1 MKFRLRQMEVFRAV
15 MLTGSINGASKMLF
29 ISQPAVSRI
38 VSHTEQTLGFQL
50 FNRTKGRL
58 VPTPEGEAL
67 FREVD
72 DFYQHALRV
81 NDFATDLSHGP
92 SGMLNLSSSPCLS
105 YRMVPMAIARFVERY
120 PRIRVNYHTTLLHGM
135 AAEILSNK
143 VDLVVSVLP
152 LEHPHLKVETFSR
165 GRMVCVVP
173 DRHELAL
180 KDVVGLRDLVPYP
193 LITHHPSIQFGR
205 MVASAFEAAGL
216 EIAPR
221 IHVLQTEIACSLVRA
236 GTGCAIVD
244 EYSAAGGPW
253 IGLQVRPLAEEIP
266 LAPSIARTVFDR
278 QGTHADKFIEILTAM
293 YQQGRTEAARREPVH
308 GGAPAP

>member
-29 ISQPAVSRI
+29 VSQPAVSRI
-38 VSHTEQTLGFQL
+38 VSHTEQNLGYKL

-58 VPTPEGEAL
+58 LPTPEGEAL

-72 DFYQHALRV
+72 EFYQHAMRV
-81 NDFATDLSHGP
+81 NEFAEGLSQGP
-92 SGMLNLSSSPCLS
+92 SGMLNLSSSPSLS
-105 YRMVPMAIARFVERY
+105 YRMVPKAIARFVERY

-135 AAEILSNK
+135 AAEVLSNK

-152 LEHPHLKVETFSR
+152 LEHPHLKVETFAR

-173 DRHELAL
+173 DRHPLASKDQISL
-180 KDVVGLRDLVPYP
+180 KDLVAHL

-205 MVASAFEAAGL
+205 MVADAFKKAGL
-216 EIAPR
+216 EAKPR
-221 IHVLQTEIACSLVRA
+221 IHVLQTEISCSLVRA
-236 GTGCAIVD
+236 GAGCAIVD

-253 IGLQVRPLAEEIP
+253 QGLKVKPLVEEIP
-266 LAPSIARTVFDR
+266 LAPSIARTAFDR
-278 QGTHADKFIEILTAM
+278 QGTHADKFIEILNEM
-293 YQQGRTEAARREPVH
+293 YKRRT
-308 GGAPAP
+308 

>member
-1 MKFRLRQMEVFRAV
+1 MEVFRAV
-15 MLTGSINGASKMLF
+15 MLTGSISGASRMLF

-38 VSHTEQTLGFQL
+38 VSHTEQTLGLKL
-50 FNRTKGRL
+50 FNRTKGKL

-72 DFYQHALRV
+72 EFYQHAMRV
-81 NDFATDLSHGP
+81 DEFAADLVQGP
-92 SGMLNLSSSPCLS
+92 SGMLNISSSPSLS
-105 YRMVPMAIARFVERY
+105 YRVVPMAIARFVERY

-152 LEHPHLKVETFSR
+152 LEHPHLRVQTFSQ

-173 DRHELAL
+173 DRHVLAL
-180 KDVVGLRDLVPYP
+180 QDVVSLRNLVPFP

-205 MVASAFEAAGL
+205 MVRAAFQAADV
-216 EIAPR
+216 EITPR
-221 IHVLQTEIACSLVRA
+221 IHVMQTEIACSLVRA
-236 GTGCAIVD
+236 GIGCAIVD
-244 EYSAAGGPW
+244 EFSAAGGPW
-253 IGLQVRPLAEEIP
+253 IGLQVRPLAEEIK

-278 QGTHADKFIEILTAM
+278 QGTHADKFIEVLTSM
-293 YQQGRTEAARREPVH
+293 YARPAGMAAS
-308 GGAPAP
+308 